1 MNGRGWNEEG
11 NRASVSWK
19 RGELCQCCAS
29 CFHLRLNEFSD
40 DEHGYRVSIR
50 ESSGSKRSSHRS
62 NDTGDTQSHCL
73 SKWGLVNY
81 FSYSTEVHRPKI
93 RYQLSI
99 TRMTRVMARVRF
111 HDLFFSSA
119 IYVFIFSR
127 SRHMM
132 NGTRNGTYTKRL
144 FRRSMCTFSHGSL
157 SVLEISASK
166 RGTVGR
172 SGSVLPDSWLELFVE
187 FLRERHVSRTFQDVR
202 TRRNC

>member
-50 ESSGSKRSSHRS
+50 ESSGSKRSSRRS
-62 NDTGDTQSHCL
+62 NDTGVTRFHCL
-73 SKWGLVNY
+73 SKWRLVNY
-81 FSYSTEVHRPKI
+81 FSYRTGVHRPKI
-93 RYQLSI
+93 RYQLSV
-99 TRMTRVMARVRF
+99 TRMTRVIARVRF
-111 HDLFFSSA
+111 HDLLFSSA

-127 SRHMM
+127 SRRTI
-132 NGTRNGTYTKRL
+132 NGTRNRTYTKRL
-144 FRRSMCTFSHGSL
+144 FRRSMCTFSHSTL

-166 RGTVGR
+166 RGTIDR
-172 SGSVLPDSWLELFVE
+172 LESVLPYSWLELSVE
-187 FLRERHVSRTFQDVR
+187 FLRERHVSGTFQDVA

>member
-50 ESSGSKRSSHRS
+50 ESSGSKRSSRRS
-62 NDTGDTQSHCL
+62 NDTGVTRFHCL
-73 SKWGLVNY
+73 SKWRLVNY
-81 FSYSTEVHRPKI
+81 FSYRTGVHRPKI
-93 RYQLSI
+93 RYQLSV
-99 TRMTRVMARVRF
+99 TRMTRVIARVRF
-111 HDLFFSSA
+111 HDLLFSSA

-127 SRHMM
+127 SRRTI
-132 NGTRNGTYTKRL
+132 NGTRNRTYTKRL
-144 FRRSMCTFSHGSL
+144 FRRSMCTFSHSTL

-166 RGTVGR
+166 RGTVDR
-172 SGSVLPDSWLELFVE
+172 LESVLPYSWLELSVE
-187 FLRERHVSRTFQDVR
+187 FLRERHVSGTFQDVA